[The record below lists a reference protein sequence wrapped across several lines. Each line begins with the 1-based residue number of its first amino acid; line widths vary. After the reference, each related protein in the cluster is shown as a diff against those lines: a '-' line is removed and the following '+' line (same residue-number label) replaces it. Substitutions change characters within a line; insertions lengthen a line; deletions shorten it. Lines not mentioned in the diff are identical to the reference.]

1 MIRISLNKG
10 LDYVFEKGISW
21 GESKETEFGRIPRY
35 ISTTYVM
42 AIVGFLQE
50 SINLKK

>member
-21 GESKETEFGRIPRY
+21 SESKETKFGRIPRY
-35 ISTTYVM
+35 IPTTYAM
-42 AIVGFLQE
+42 AIVGF
-50 SINLKK
+50 